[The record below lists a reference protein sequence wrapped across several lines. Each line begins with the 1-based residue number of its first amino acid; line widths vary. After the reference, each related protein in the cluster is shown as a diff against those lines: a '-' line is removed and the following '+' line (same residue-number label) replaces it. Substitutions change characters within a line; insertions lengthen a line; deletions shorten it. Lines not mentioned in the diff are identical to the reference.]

1 MSCPEVLNFLDS
13 VTLKN
18 DLPILG
24 NTFGDVR
31 SVRESGIQYYW
42 SLISGSGTISDWI
55 PINAPLELA
64 ASGSILLQTKHS
76 FLVADSS
83 TTSRDPTYVN
93 LMSNTITLTNSI
105 SKIRIIFTASFRAS
119 TGLGA
124 QFRIRVG
131 STTYATCAGHTRNSS
146 EAGNTS
152 VNVDIPSLGIGTHTI
167 QIQYCKESTAT
178 AGSTL
183 YIRPIA
189 FANIEHAALMLS
201 EVIN

>member
-1 MSCPEVLNFLDS
+1 MSCPDILNFLDS
-13 VTLKN
+13 VSIKS
-18 DLPILG
+18 DLPIAG
-24 NTFGDVR
+24 NSLGDVR
-31 SVRESGIQYYW
+31 TAKNTGIQYYW
-42 SLISGSGTISDWI
+42 SLVSGNGATSDWI

-76 FLVADSS
+76 FLTVDSS

-93 LMSNTITLTNSI
+93 LMSNTITLTNTS
-105 SKIRIIFTASFRAS
+105 SKIRIVFTTSFRTS

-131 STTYATCAGHTRNSS
+131 STTYAACASHTRNSS
-146 EAGNTS
+146 EAGNAS
-152 VNVDIPSLGIGTHTI
+152 VNVDIPSLGVGTHTI

-183 YIRPIA
+183 YVRPIA